1 MKLLT
6 KEIIKKLPPFGLK
19 IERDLYFKPKPLEEL

>member
-6 KEIIKKLPPFGLK
+6 KETEKALRGLP
-19 IERDLYFKPKPLEEL
+19 IERDLYFKPKPLSECK